1 MSPERASLAEFD
13 DLIRR
18 IRESHTNIDSLD
30 ELPLS
35 EIMKSEIDLAKKP
48 NDVAKTLDFEITD
61 EPLGEFPSLYS
72 PELYQVSQTCSTIH
86 QNPIPLEEQPSPSLK
101 EQWFLPLV

>member
-18 IRESHTNIDSLD
+18 IRESHTSIDSLD

-35 EIMKSEIDLAKKP
+35 EIMKTEIDLAKKP
-48 NDVAKTLDFEITD
+48 NDLVKTLEFDITD
-61 EPLGEFPSLYS
+61 EPLVEFPSLYS
-72 PELYQVSQTCSTIH
+72 PELYQVSQTCSSIH
-86 QNPIPLEEQPSPSLK
+86 QNPIPLEEEHPSPNLK
-101 EQWFLPLV
+101 DCW